1 MIINENVVFFLESGL
16 LLYLRTSS
24 VQEVRAG
31 IHEMRGL
38 IQLRNQLV
46 KKLKMII
53 IKNTYVYFIPIKSI
67 LL

>member
-1 MIINENVVFFLESGL
+1 MFFFLESGL

>member
-53 IKNTYVYFIPIKSI
+53 IKNTYEYFIPIKSI